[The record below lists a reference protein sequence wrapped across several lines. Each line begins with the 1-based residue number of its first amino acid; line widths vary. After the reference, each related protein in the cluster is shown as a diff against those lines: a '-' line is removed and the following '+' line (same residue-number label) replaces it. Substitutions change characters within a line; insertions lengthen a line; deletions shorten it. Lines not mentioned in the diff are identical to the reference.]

1 MLADGNDTFFSVVDR
16 HALEQL
22 TRIDAESLAP
32 LDRFRLERVLD
43 LSVWID
49 LYQPHIMI

>member
-1 MLADGNDTFFSVVDR
+1 VVDR

-22 TRIDAESLAP
+22 TRIDADSLP
-32 LDRFRLERVLD
+32 LLDRFRLERVLD

-49 LYQPHIMI
+49 LYQPSITV

>member
-1 MLADGNDTFFSVVDR
+1 VVDR
-16 HALEQL
+16 HARDHL
-22 TRIDAESLAP
+22 TRIDAESMPL

-49 LYQPHIMI
+49 LHQPSIAV